1 MLHNRW
7 QTGDSYSH
15 LHVHHDVRSGMTERG
30 FSGLDLLLILA
41 LPPEKLLQIKY
52 VEAPPLLLMRFIL
65 SPMWLGEDISLLL
78 LIFAIEKTHI
88 TIFSHFSYEEK
99 LDIEVFRFTMKYRI
113 VLCGVSLLS
122 FQAARVPK
130 DKEHPCGWHAL
141 DVLLGLWSAASEV
154 VNQSM
159 TPLHVHEQHHHG
171 IDMDHPILALSVT
184 ILSIAV
190 KEGSYWITKREGE
203 RVGSGLIEANAWH
216 HRAEQYPPLLVS

>member
-1 MLHNRW
+1 MLHNIW
-7 QTGDSYSH
+7 HTDDSYSH
-15 LHVHHDVRSGMTERG
+15 HHVHHDVRSGMTERR
-30 FSGLDLLLILA
+30 FSGLALLLILA
-41 LPPEKLLQIKY
+41 LPPEKLLQVKY
-52 VEAPPLLLMRFIL
+52 VEAPPLLLMRLIL
-65 SPMWLGEDISLLL
+65 SPMW
-78 LIFAIEKTHI
+78 
-88 TIFSHFSYEEK
+88 
-99 LDIEVFRFTMKYRI
+99 I

-130 DKEHPCGWHAL
+130 DKEHPCGHGKYETLRALGISGVLLATAGGIGWHAL
-141 DVLLGLWSAASEV
+141 DVFLGLWSAASEV

-171 IDMDHPILALSVT
+171 IDMDHSILALSVT

-216 HRAEQYPPLLVS
+216 HRADAVSSFVGLIGDGC